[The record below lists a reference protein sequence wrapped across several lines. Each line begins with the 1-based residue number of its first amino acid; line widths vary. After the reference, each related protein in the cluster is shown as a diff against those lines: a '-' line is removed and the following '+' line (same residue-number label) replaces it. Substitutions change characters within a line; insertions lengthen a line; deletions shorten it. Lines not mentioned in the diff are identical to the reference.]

1 MIQITKHSEGDFSVT
16 ALNEQLDIDFSDP
29 PETVGELVDQLGADK
44 IRITGSSTD
53 TLHIQQDVFVDGKI
67 TATDD
72 VYRDPKA
79 ELT

>member
-16 ALNEQLDIDFSDP
+16 ALNEQLDIDFSDSP
-29 PETVGELVDQLGADK
+29 TTVGELVDQIGADE

-53 TLHIQQDVFVDGKI
+53 TIHIQQDVFVDGKI

-72 VYRDPKA
+72 VYWDPEA